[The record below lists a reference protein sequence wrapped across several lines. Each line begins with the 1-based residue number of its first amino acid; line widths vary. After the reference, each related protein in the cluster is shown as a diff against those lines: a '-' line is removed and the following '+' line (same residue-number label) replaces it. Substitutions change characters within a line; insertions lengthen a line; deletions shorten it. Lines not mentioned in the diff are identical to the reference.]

1 MADEVKESN
10 DEISLIDLAATLW
23 RKKWL
28 IVAVTAA
35 AAVLSVVYA
44 LIQPNQYTATS
55 TALPIAGS
63 ASSMLSQYAGLAS
76 LAGVSLPGASA
87 ADPTVKIQAILN
99 SRGFAEKLINQLDL
113 IPKLIEKPE
122 KLKNVSPISAAV
134 EKFQKSVFS
143 VSVDTKTS
151 LIKISAKTK
160 NPELSRDIVNTAL
173 DLLQED
179 LKNRVL
185 SASGKNIVIL
195 DQQVSDQEKK
205 VRALQAKLADYQ
217 KKSKLV
223 EPQTQSQQGLE
234 LYKTLIQQKITLE
247 IEISRLESALS
258 ADNPK
263 LTAAK
268 AQLAGIKSQIAD
280 FEKTGGGV
288 GPSMSDTPK
297 ALMEFTNITAELEL
311 ATKIYGGLLTN
322 LETMRIQD
330 ASEKLFIEIIDYAVA
345 PEKKS
350 EPSRAM
356 ICVVGTMAGGFLSV
370 LLAFVLEA
378 LAKIAADPEVKK
390 KFVVKK

>member
-1 MADEVKESN
+1 MADEVKESD

-122 KLKNVSPISAAV
+122 KLKNVSPISAAI

-160 NPELSRDIVNTAL
+160 KPELSRDIVNTAL

>member
-160 NPELSRDIVNTAL
+160 KPELSRDIVNTAL

-223 EPQTQSQQGLE
+223 APQTQSQQGLE

>member
-1 MADEVKESN
+1 MADEVKESD

-160 NPELSRDIVNTAL
+160 KPELSRDIVNTAL

>member
-1 MADEVKESN
+1 VADEVKESN

>member
-160 NPELSRDIVNTAL
+160 KPELSRDIVNTAL

>member
-1 MADEVKESN
+1 MADEVKESD

-160 NPELSRDIVNTAL
+160 KPELSRDIVNTAL

-223 EPQTQSQQGLE
+223 APQTQSQQGLE